1 MSKARKNPIKQ
12 IDFIDLFSGCGGWTE
27 GLMQGGFRC
36 IYSVDNW
43 SLAVSSHDLNHPGI
57 EDDAIQKDILD
68 EDVFKKIKS
77 KIEKGNV
84 HLLVGSPPC
93 TQFSFSNKGG
103 KGNIIEGMVLVR
115 RYLEVVDFIQ
125 NTLRLDD
132 FPWVMENVPRL
143 KQFLEKECVDKEAGL
158 YRFNYIEKPNNFYV
172 LRIPWVIILNSADY
186 GTPQKRRRV
195 LCGNFHIPK
204 ITHVSPSI
212 SHNKKIQD
220 EYLNTHKIEE
230 SRLRD
235 LPRWRT
241 LRDILQRLPDPLT
254 DKGKDLEIEDPNYPL
269 KIPIKEL
276 NDHFYD
282 TILKKGTILYKCHKM
297 KQHHPVY
304 GVMNFPDDLDQPA
317 RTLMATEMEVSRE
330 TMIVPLNIKEYQNG
344 KHKKTYEE
352 VLDEYKRYGG
362 FRRLTIRELATLQG
376 FPIDYQF
383 YGDSTNLKHK
393 QIGNAVSPFLAKAFA
408 KMFSKRY
415 FSDSI
420 KDGKKGNR
428 LYVGPD
434 LNKDEIKKYNKTALW
449 KNTKTY
455 DSQKRFNEHLRCTKS
470 NGQRID
476 IFFSG
481 PPSLNWCVNLCLG
494 SGKDYKNIRIDRKIL
509 IKIIENWLK
518 TYENLFFRKELLS
531 SWFDSIKEEVSKH
544 ASHLFGPNKGFGDY
558 FRKDGSYI
566 KGSPLFFAE
575 KGVDQIIEKI
585 TKDRYSDL
593 KNIKVLVSF
602 DTETSKGIDLFTLLA
617 LFTSFE
623 VVMKANA
630 ANSQDTS

>member
-1 MSKARKNPIKQ
+1 MSKAKNNPTKQ
-12 IDFIDLFSGCGGWTE
+12 INFIDLFSGCGGWTE

-43 SLAVSSHDLNHPGI
+43 SPAVISHDLNHPGI

-68 EDVFKKIKS
+68 EDIFKKIKS

-103 KGNIIEGMVLVR
+103 KGNVIKGMVLVR

-125 NTLRLDD
+125 NTLKLED

-143 KQFLEKECVDKEAGL
+143 KQFLEKECVNKEAGL
-158 YRFNYIEKPNNFYV
+158 YRFNYIEKPNKFYV
-172 LRIPWVIILNSADY
+172 LRIPRVTILNSADY
-186 GTPQKRRRV
+186 GAPQKRRRV

-204 ITHVSPSI
+204 MTNVSPLI
-212 SHNKKIQD
+212 YHNKKIRD
-220 EYLNTHKIEE
+220 EYLDTHDIEE

-241 LRDILQRLPDPLT
+241 LRDILQRLPNPLT
-254 DKGKDLEIEDPNYPL
+254 DKDKGLEIEDPNYPL
-269 KIPIKEL
+269 KIPIKDL

-297 KQHHPVY
+297 KQHHPIY
-304 GVMNFPDDLDQPA
+304 GVMNFPDDLEQPS

-330 TMIVPLNIKEYQNG
+330 TMIVPSNIKGYQNG
-344 KHKKTYEE
+344 KHKKTYDEI
-352 VLDEYKRYGG
+352 LDEYKKYGG

-383 YGDSTNLKHK
+383 YGDSTNIKHK
-393 QIGNAVSPFLAKAFA
+393 QIGNAVSPFLASAFA

-415 FSDSI
+415 FSDLV
-420 KDGKKGNR
+420 KDKKKDKR
-428 LYVGPD
+428 LHVGSN
-434 LNKDEIKKYNKTALW
+434 LNKEEIKKYDKTDLW
-449 KNTKTY
+449 EDTKTY
-455 DSQKRFNEHLRCTKS
+455 NPQKKFNEHLRCTKS

-494 SGKDYKNIRIDRKIL
+494 SGKGYKNILIDKKIRTQ
-509 IKIIENWLK
+509 IINDWLK
-518 TYENLFFRKELLS
+518 TYPNLFLREENLS

-544 ASHLFGPNKGFGDY
+544 TFHLFGPNKGFGDY

-575 KGVDQIIEKI
+575 KGIEQIVEKI
-585 TKDRYSDL
+585 TRGDYRNL
-593 KNIKVLVSF
+593 KNIKALVSF
-602 DTETSKGIDLFTLLA
+602 DAETSKEIYLFTLLA

-623 VVMKANA
+623 VVMKANTA
-630 ANSQDTS
+630 INQDTS